1 MYNLKKIQHIKG
13 LMLVTILFTTISLAN
28 AASVDKHYTS
38 RGFFDIHVCN
48 WPNRPLFFMV
58 VFSTNEYSN
67 LKSVDI
73 FDINNTK
80 LTSLDL
86 SKFKV
91 IKRKGKKDKRV
102 FIKQVDIPK
111 NSKDGIYTATANFK
125 KGQSVTAS
133 DYVIIK
139 KMRIVTEVIP
149 KTKTELSSS
158 PTELKWK
165 EIDGAKHYK
174 VFIRDMWR
182 DGKVIFKSKLLNKSS
197 VKLKDLKLQSGG
209 LYQWQVHARD
219 INEHILLGDF
229 NHGSLSKAFDFSIK
243 D

>member
-1 MYNLKKIQHIKG
+1 MKTIQYIKG
-13 LMLVTILFTTISLAN
+13 LMLVTILFSPISM
-28 AASVDKHYTS
+28 ASTVSADKHYTP

-58 VFSTNEYSN
+58 IFSTKEYSN

-73 FDINNTK
+73 FDTNNNK
-80 LTSLDL
+80 LTSLNL

-102 FIKQVDIPK
+102 FIKQIDIPK
-111 NSKDGIYTATANFK
+111 SSKNGIYTAKANFK
-125 KGQSVTAS
+125 KGSSVTAS

-139 KMRIVTEVIP
+139 EMGIVSDVTP
-149 KTKTELSSS
+149 KSKTELTSS

-174 VFIRDMWR
+174 VFIRDMWQ

-197 VKLKDLKLQSGG
+197 VKLKNIKLQPGG
-209 LYQWQVHARD
+209 FYQWQVHARD

-229 NHGSLSKAFDFSIK
+229 NHGSLSNVFDFSIK

>member
-1 MYNLKKIQHIKG
+1 MKYIKG
-13 LMLVTILFTTISLAN
+13 LMLVTILFTPITIVT
-28 AASVDKHYTS
+28 AASSSDKHYTS

-48 WPNRPLFFMV
+48 WPKRPLFFMV
-58 VFSTNEYSN
+58 IFSTKEYTN

-73 FDINNTK
+73 FDTNNNK
-80 LTSLDL
+80 LTSLNL
-86 SKFKV
+86 AKFKV
-91 IKRKGKKDKRV
+91 IKHKGKKDKRV

-111 NSKDGIYTATANFK
+111 NSKNGIYSATASFK
-125 KGQSVTAS
+125 KGPSVTAS

-139 KMRIVTEVIP
+139 EMGIVSDVIP
-149 KTKTELSSS
+149 KSNTELASS

-165 EIDGAKHYK
+165 AVDGAKHYK
-174 VFIRDMWR
+174 VFIRDMWQ
-182 DGKVIFKSKLLNKSS
+182 DGKVIFKSKLLNKPS

-229 NHGSLSKAFDFSIK
+229 NHGSLSNVFDFSIK

>member
-1 MYNLKKIQHIKG
+1 MQYIKG
-13 LMLVTILFTTISLAN
+13 LILVAILFAPITIVT
-28 AASVDKHYTS
+28 AASSDKHYTS

-58 VFSTNEYSN
+58 IFSTKEYSN

-73 FDINNTK
+73 FDTNNTK

-102 FIKQVDIPK
+102 FINQIDIPK
-111 NSKDGIYTATANFK
+111 NSKDGIYTATATFT
-125 KGQSVTAS
+125 KGPSVTAS

-139 KMRIVTEVIP
+139 KMGVVSDVTP
-149 KTKTELSSS
+149 KYKTELPSS
-158 PTELKWK
+158 PTELKWNA
-165 EIDGAKHYK
+165 IDGAKHYK
-174 VFIRDMWR
+174 VFIRDMWQ
-182 DGKVIFKSKLLNKSS
+182 DGKIIFKSKLLNKPSI
-197 VKLKDLKLQSGG
+197 KLKNLTLQSGG
-209 LYQWQVHARD
+209 LYKWQVHARD
-219 INEHILLGDF
+219 INEHVLLGDF
-229 NHGSLSKAFDFSIK
+229 NHGSLSKAFEFSIK